1 MAGFNGLADALLRLD
16 FVNAVSDIRRFAYVS
31 KIVYMLF
38 SHDRLNQVGR
48 GKRKMFLSNF
58 KRI

>member
-1 MAGFNGLADALLRLD
+1 MAGFNALADALLRLD
-16 FVNAVSDIRRFAYVS
+16 FVNAVKDIRRFAYVS

-48 GKRKMFLSNF
+48 SNET
-58 KRI
+58 KSK